1 MSNDSLKELGTPEY
15 WNKRYDDTSKD
26 GEKASHEW
34 FRTFAQL
41 RSFFEKELPA
51 AETHP
56 RILHLGCGDSVRK
69 KTLGRKDEMGKEMKL
84 ITLTADLFNL
94 HYTNQLSVDFS
105 DVVITQMKAQHPHL
119 EWRVEDVR
127 KLELEDSSFDIAIDK
142 GTLDAMLY
150 GSPWDPPDEVRNRI
164 RQYVNEVWRIL
175 KPKGKWLYV
184 TYRQPHFMKP
194 LLLSGGR
201 WELVVEDLQD
211 GPGSLEYF
219 TFAMTKDCTE

>member
-1 MSNDSLKELGTPEY
+1 MSSNDSLKDDLSTPEY
-15 WNKRYDDTSKD
+15 WNKRYDNNTSSHD
-26 GEKASHEW
+26 SGKASHEW
-34 FRTFAQL
+34 FRTFTQL

-51 AETHP
+51 PEQNP
-56 RILHLGCGDSVRK
+56 RILHLGCGDS
-69 KTLGRKDEMGKEMKL
+69 
-84 ITLTADLFNL
+84 TLTADLFLNL

-105 DVVITQMKAQHPHL
+105 DVVIGRMKARHPHL

-127 KLELEDSSFDIAIDK
+127 ELELEDSSFDVAIDK
-142 GTLDAMLY
+142 GTLDAMLH
-150 GSPWDPPDEVRNRI
+150 GSPWDPPDEVRSSI

-184 TYRQPHFMKP
+184 TYRQPRFVKP

-201 WELVVEDLQD
+201 WELVVAEDLRD

-219 TFAMTKDCTE
+219 TFVMTKE